1 MLLLLVWISMFG
13 MYDDLDLLNVL
24 QHQNQTKLNKSK
36 PNQTS
41 LPLNAKFSAIY
52 YPIEL
57 KIGMYTK

>member
-1 MLLLLVWISMFG
+1 
-13 MYDDLDLLNVL
+13 MYVGLDLLNGL
-24 QHQNQTKLNKSK
+24 QHQNPNQTKLNKSK